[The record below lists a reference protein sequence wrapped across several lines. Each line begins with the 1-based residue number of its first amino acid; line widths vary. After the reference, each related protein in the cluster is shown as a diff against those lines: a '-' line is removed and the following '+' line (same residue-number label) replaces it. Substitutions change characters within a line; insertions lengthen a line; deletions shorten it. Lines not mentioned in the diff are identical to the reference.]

1 MVMTYIP
8 LANALPPLTDIL
20 PNPRT
25 LMGPGPS
32 NVHPRVLG
40 AMAQPTVGHLDPTFQ
55 QLMEEIKQGLR
66 YAFQTKNAL
75 TFPVSAPGSAGME
88 MCFANLMEAGD
99 KVIVARNGVFGGR
112 MLENVTRF
120 GGVPVDISFDWGTAI
135 DPNRI
140 EQALKDHPDAKILAF
155 VHAETST
162 GVLSDAESL
171 CALAQAHDCLTIVDA
186 VTSLGGVPV
195 KVDDWGI
202 DAVYSGSQK
211 CLSCP
216 PGLSPV
222 SFSDQAIDRLRA
234 RTTPVPSWFLDL
246 TLVMDYWD
254 GAGGRTYHHT
264 APVNAMYALYESL
277 LLLQAEGLE
286 RAWTRHRVQHE
297 NLVAGLEELGLSLPV
312 DAAVRLPQ
320 LNLVTIPEGKD
331 DGTVRA
337 ALLSEYG
344 LEIGAGLGTFAGKAW
359 RIGLMGHTAR
369 PENVAICLKA
379 LSYALSA

>member
-1 MVMTYIP
+1 MDMTVVSHGNI
-8 LANALPPLTDIL
+8 LPPLTDIL
-20 PNPRT
+20 PDPRT

-99 KVIVARNGVFGGR
+99 KVIVARNGVFGAR

-120 GGVPVDISFDWGTAI
+120 GGIPVDISFGWGTAI

-222 SFSDQAIDRLRA
+222 SFSDRAIARLRA

-312 DAAVRLPQ
+312 DPAVRLPQ
-320 LNLVTIPEGKD
+320 LNLVTIPDGKD
-331 DGTVRA
+331 DGAVRA

-379 LSYALSA
+379 LSYALSR

>member
-8 LANALPPLTDIL
+8 LANALPLLTDIL

-55 QLMEEIKQGLR
+55 RLMEEIKQGLR

-120 GGVPVDISFDWGTAI
+120 GGIPVDIAFDWGTAI

-222 SFSDQAIDRLRA
+222 SFSDRAIARLRA

-254 GAGGRTYHHT
+254 GSGGRTYHHT

-286 RAWTRHRVQHE
+286 RVWIRHRVQHE

-312 DAAVRLPQ
+312 DPAVRLPQ
-320 LNLVTIPEGKD
+320 LNLVTIPKGKD
-331 DGTVRA
+331 DGAVRA

>member
-1 MVMTYIP
+1 MTVVSHGNI
-8 LANALPPLTDIL
+8 LPPLTDIL
-20 PNPRT
+20 PDPRT

-99 KVIVARNGVFGGR
+99 KVIVARNGVFGAR

-120 GGVPVDISFDWGTAI
+120 GGIPVDISFGWGTAI

-222 SFSDQAIDRLRA
+222 SFSDRAIARLRA

-312 DAAVRLPQ
+312 DPAVRLPQ
-320 LNLVTIPEGKD
+320 LNLVTIPDGKD
-331 DGTVRA
+331 DGAVRA

-379 LSYALSA
+379 LSYALSR

>member
-1 MVMTYIP
+1 MDMTVVSHGNI
-8 LANALPPLTDIL
+8 LPPLTDIL
-20 PNPRT
+20 PDPRT

-99 KVIVARNGVFGGR
+99 KVIVARNGVFGAR

-120 GGVPVDISFDWGTAI
+120 GGIPVDIAFDLGTAI

-140 EQALKDHPDAKILAF
+140 EQALKDHPDARILAF

-222 SFSDQAIDRLRA
+222 SFSDRAIDRVHA

-286 RAWTRHRVQHE
+286 RAWTRHRIQHE

-312 DAAVRLPQ
+312 DPAVRLPQ
-320 LNLVTIPEGKD
+320 LNLVTIPDGKD
-331 DGTVRA
+331 DGAVRA

-379 LSYALSA
+379 LSYALSR

>member
-1 MVMTYIP
+1 
-8 LANALPPLTDIL
+8 
-20 PNPRT
+20 
-25 LMGPGPS
+25 MGPGPS

-40 AMAQPTVGHLDPTFQ
+40 AMAQPTVGHLDPSFQ

-99 KVIVARNGVFGGR
+99 KVIVARNGVFGAR

-120 GGVPVDISFDWGTAI
+120 GGIPVDIAFDWGTAI
-135 DPNRI
+135 DLNRI
-140 EQALKDHPDAKILAF
+140 EQVLKDHPDAKILAF

-171 CALAQAHDCLTIVDA
+171 CALAQAHNCLTIVDA

-202 DAVYSGSQK
+202 DAIYSGSQK

-222 SFSDQAIDRLRA
+222 SFSDRAIARLRA

-286 RAWTRHRVQHE
+286 RVWTRHRVQHE

-312 DAAVRLPQ
+312 DPAVRLPQ
-320 LNLVTIPEGKD
+320 LNLVTIPDGKD
-331 DGTVRA
+331 DGAVRA

-379 LSYALSA
+379 LSYALSR